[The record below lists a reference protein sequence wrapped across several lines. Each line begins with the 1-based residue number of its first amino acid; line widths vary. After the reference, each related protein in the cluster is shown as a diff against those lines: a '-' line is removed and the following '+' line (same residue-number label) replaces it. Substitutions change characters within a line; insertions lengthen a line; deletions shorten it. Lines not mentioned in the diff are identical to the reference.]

1 MHPRSSKT
9 KSPRRRPRSA
19 LRDGVQRALVG
30 SAVAAAFA
38 LLAAAP
44 SSAGTA
50 ASAKT
55 RVTVIGDS
63 IMASFDYVPSA
74 ARELGRGLELRSDN
88 AVCRRLV
95 AASCPYG
102 GSTPATALD
111 VVRANGR
118 ALGQVVV
125 INVDAVAEL
134 SAFELE
140 HGIGPVKEPVVLGPV
155 DAALAATGKGIFE
168 QKCSACHKM
177 ESKYVG
183 PALGEVTTRRSPAF
197 IMNMI
202 LNPMEMVER
211 HPVGKQLLAEHMTFM
226 ADQNLTQDD
235 ARVVLEYLRTQAQG
249 QPKN

>member
-9 KSPRRRPRSA
+9 KSPRRRLRNA
-19 LRDGVQRALVG
+19 VRDGVHRALVG
-30 SAVAAAFA
+30 SAVAAAFV
-38 LLAAAP
+38 LLASAP

-50 ASAKT
+50 AFAKT

-125 INVDAVAEL
+125 INVGYNDWSAVYDVDRVMNALRAAGVRQVIWVTLREASS
-134 SAFELE
+134 SALLYAQSNAR
-140 HGIGPVKEPVVLGPV
+140 IRTADRRWRSLVVADWNAHSRGRPWFRSDGLHLT
-155 DAALAATGKGIFE
+155 AAGASGLA
-168 QKCSACHKM
+168 
-177 ESKYVG
+177 
-183 PALGEVTTRRSPAF
+183 R
-197 IMNMI
+197 
-202 LNPMEMVER
+202 
-211 HPVGKQLLAEHMTFM
+211 LLRP
-226 ADQNLTQDD
+226 L
-235 ARVVLEYLRTQAQG
+235 VVAGAAST
-249 QPKN
+249 